1 MNDTLAP
8 FLEAAVRT
16 ATPLAFAALG
26 ETITERSGVINVGLE
41 GAIIAGCFGALAA
54 TTGGLA
60 LGLAGGIAGGLV
72 IGLILAVF
80 VVGLRADQIITGTA
94 LTLGAYGA
102 TGTLYRV
109 VFGESGVA
117 LSVPTLRP
125 VPIPLL
131 ADLPVVGPALFAQ
144 PPLTYLLLCLVP
156 LVWWWLH
163 RTHAGLALRAIGER
177 PSAAL
182 MAGIHVSRWR
192 VGAVLVG
199 SALGGLAGA
208 TLVLAQVGTFSEQ
221 MSAGRGFIALAVV
234 ALGRWTPHGAVAAAL
249 LFGAA
254 SALQYRFQ
262 AQGSGLPYQVFLALP
277 YALTLLVLAGG
288 VGRARAPAALARADT
303 SGE

>member
-1 MNDTLAP
+1 MTDVLVP
-8 FLEAAVRT
+8 FLEATVRT
-16 ATPLAFAALG
+16 ATPLALAALG

-54 TTGGLA
+54 TAGGVA
-60 LGLAGGIAGGLV
+60 LGLAGGVAGGLV
-72 IGLILAVF
+72 IGLLLAVF
-80 VVGLRADQIITGTA
+80 VVGLRADQIIAGTA

-125 VPIPLL
+125 APIPIL
-131 ADLPVVGPALFAQ
+131 ADLPVIGPALFAQ
-144 PPLTYLLLCLVP
+144 PPLTYVLLCLVP

-182 MAGIHVSRWR
+182 MAGVHVSRWR
-192 VGAVLVG
+192 AAAVLTG
-199 SALGGLAGA
+199 SAFGGLAGA

-234 ALGRWTPHGAVAAAL
+234 ALGRWTPQGALAAAL

-262 AQGSGLPYQVFLALP
+262 AQGSELPYQVFLALP

-288 VGRARAPAALARADT
+288 VGRARAPAALARPDA
-303 SGE
+303 GHE